1 MIVIFFWR
9 SPPLK
14 VTRHAFFFFFF
25 LSFLVVVNGWVAQGM
40 VERDKNHPS
49 IISWSLGNEAGL
61 GQAHYT
67 MAKWV
72 RGRDSSRIIM

>member
-1 MIVIFFWR
+1 MNI
-9 SPPLK
+9 
-14 VTRHAFFFFFF
+14 
-25 LSFLVVVNGWVAQGM
+25 LSGWVVWCMQGM